1 MGTIVLT
8 VKKNN
13 YTAPLLGAAKTFILR
28 KNLFIKSN
36 YKSIGETANKKH
48 LLQSNLLSNHT
59 EVRLIIVCSSTE
71 LKDTRN
77 NFPRKNK
84 N

>member
-13 YTAPLLGAAKTFILR
+13 YTAPLLGAAQTFILR
-28 KNLFIKSN
+28 KNLFIKSS
-36 YKSIGETANKKH
+36 YKSIGETPNKKH

-59 EVRLIIVCSSTE
+59 EVRLIIVRSSTE